1 MKRTLE
7 ILTVSLVLATTT
19 TFAQTTLKEYKAGHI
34 YYVSLPDYMG
44 RTAGINDAATMQY
57 KSEVKEVYGFIIE
70 DSKEELQL
78 VELNYPSIN
87 DFYDAFIKD
96 FLKDQEKRNIS
107 TPQYQKK
114 GEVNFVEC
122 DASYYDKESKI
133 EIYYGGGCRNKVF
146 LLQGYLLGISN
157 KQRQV

>member
-1 MKRTLE
+1 
-7 ILTVSLVLATTT
+7 
-19 TFAQTTLKEYKAGHI
+19 
-34 YYVSLPDYMG
+34 
-44 RTAGINDAATMQY
+44 MQY

-133 EIYYGGGCRNKVF
+133 EIYYLVGVVETKSSYYKVISWAAATNKDKF
-146 LLQGYLLGISN
+146 KPDFQKILYSL
-157 KQRQV
+157 RD